1 MSYDIQHTDFS
12 LPALTLQPI
21 VENAVKHGTGSDY
34 SRLEIL
40 IHTEKTA
47 DESLIT
53 VEDNGPGFT
62 MPAEDLNKNSQTEER
77 SGEAKEPRTAF
88 LYR

>member
-1 MSYDIQHTDFS
+1 
-12 LPALTLQPI
+12 
-21 VENAVKHGTGSDY
+21 
-34 SRLEIL
+34 
-40 IHTEKTA
+40 
-47 DESLIT
+47 
-53 VEDNGPGFT
+53 